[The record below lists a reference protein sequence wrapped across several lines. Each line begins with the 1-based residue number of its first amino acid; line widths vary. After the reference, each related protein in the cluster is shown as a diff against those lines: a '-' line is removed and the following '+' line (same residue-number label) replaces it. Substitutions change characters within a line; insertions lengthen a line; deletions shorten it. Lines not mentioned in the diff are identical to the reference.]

1 MSDMVLPVLLLCPTG
16 KDAHLIASVLQ
27 HDRVN
32 TQTTLT
38 INELCEVDY
47 DNAGAIIVAEESLTK
62 EGLAIFNEK
71 LSSQKGWSDI
81 PIILLSSGS
90 GSGRN
95 QQFKL
100 KDLEAFVTNGNVT
113 LLERPLR
120 PLTLSSATQVA
131 LRARR
136 RQFQVQSLLQSQL
149 KATKIRDEFISIA
162 GHELKTPL
170 TSLKLQTQMTRRQ
183 IVRPEIFV
191 KDKMYKQLDYTIHQI
206 DRLNKLVDD
215 MLDISRISDGKL
227 TLIRTKV
234 NLSLLLHELIER
246 FTPQFE
252 AVGINVKTDIQE
264 EVIGIWDSYKLE
276 QVVNNL
282 FSNAIRYSPNEALS
296 IGLYTCGD
304 KAIFNV
310 KDEGMGI
317 EAHNLERIFE
327 RFERVSS
334 VTSGLGLGL
343 YITRQILDLHQ
354 ANIRAESEMGKG
366 SNFII
371 ELPL

>member
-1 MSDMVLPVLLLCPTG
+1 MVLPVLLLCPTG